1 MSGNTWAL
9 PGGAIDRGETPTQ
22 GAIRE
27 AEEEIG
33 LPRRSTQGVDPLVL
47 VRQEIAIL
55 DHGDWKYTYVIADL
69 LRDFKPRIT
78 DDEGLDVEWVP
89 VEDVHRLPL
98 HPDFADAWPQLLQI
112 IYPPPINTDDQVARV
127 DEDSQGMLQEDDQV
141 TQSGDQYMLDENDD
155 EDILSQVLIGYSP
168 QGLTQNN
175 DQNPSQKASN
185 QVLQENSQET
195 AKASDQYILGEDDN
209 ELMGS
214 QTLLDDVEQD
224 LALSIDQ
231 QVVENVDQH
240 VLQHH
245 NQDVAEVSDD
255 HDVAQ
260 TSGQDTVHSGGVEHV
275 DQGVVKNDNQNADD
289 DQDASADQDT
299 GIEHQHT
306 PERPTQAGSC
316 RNYWQYGTHEL
327 ETGNQAR
334 GLPMVYGRQGRHCTR
349 LDHIAF
355 RAMYDLG
362 VPQAFYR
369 EVFAFIIEVVAVDR
383 QEMVDWARQT
393 LGLALVANDSKEQML
408 QDIVLDVW
416 DGLDEE
422 NMP

>member
-9 PGGAIDRGETPTQ
+9 PGGAINRGETPTE

-33 LPRRSTQGVDPLVL
+33 LPRRSTQGVDPLMV
-47 VRQEIAIL
+47 VRQEVAIL

-89 VEDVHRLPL
+89 VKDVHRRPL

-112 IYPPPINTDDQVARV
+112 IYPSPINTDDQVARV
-127 DEDSQGMLQEDDQV
+127 DEDDQEMPQEDDQV
-141 TQSGDQYMLDENDD
+141 TEYGDQYMLDEDDD
-155 EDILSQVLIGYSP
+155 EDILSQAFDGYRP
-168 QGLTQNN
+168 RGFTQNN
-175 DQNPSQKASN
+175 DQNPSQNASS
-185 QVLQENSQET
+185 QVLQDISQEVL
-195 AKASDQYILGEDDN
+195 KASDQYILGEDDD
-209 ELMGS
+209 ELMDS
-214 QTLLDDVEQD
+214 QTLLDNVEQY
-224 LALSIDQ
+224 LALDIDQ
-231 QVVENVDQH
+231 QVVENFDQH

-245 NQDVAEVSDD
+245 KQDVVEVSDD
-255 HDVAQ
+255 HYVAQ
-260 TSGQDTVHSGGVEHV
+260 NSGQDTVYSGEVEHV
-275 DQGVVKNDNQNADD
+275 DQGVVENDNQNAD

-299 GIEHQHT
+299 GVGHRDT
-306 PERPTQAGSC
+306 PERPTPAGHC
-316 RNYWQYGTHEL
+316 KDYWHYGTHEL

-334 GLPMVYGRQGRHCTR
+334 GLPVVYGPQSRHCTR

-362 VPQAFYR
+362 VPRAFYR
-369 EVFAFIIEVVAVDR
+369 EVFAFIIEVVAVVR
-383 QEMVDWARQT
+383 QKMVDWARQT

-408 QDIVLDVW
+408 QDIILDVW